1 MTIGK
6 SPHTH
11 FSMTLWSMALYKR
24 KKRKGKNPVFLNR
37 QLLESMPSPASWVQ
51 CLFSLFLHCSDM
63 AKRNTY
69 QMKHACAVTSL
80 PALKPP
86 HADSTIKNTPS
97 CISQKSSAKW
107 KHWLFSIYEE
117 SFSIRDWFWKSK
129 KKKKKT
135 KRCKYSTEYK
145 CSVEDLAIWWLW

>member
-24 KKRKGKNPVFLNR
+24 GKRKGKNPVFLDR

-51 CLFSLFLHCSDM
+51 CLFSLFLCCTDM
-63 AKRNTY
+63 AKWNTY
-69 QMKHACAVTSL
+69 QMRYACTVTSL
-80 PALKPP
+80 PALKLP

-97 CISQKSSAKW
+97 CISQKSSAKR

-117 SFSIRDWFWKSK
+117 SFPIRGWVWKSK
-129 KKKKKT
+129 KKKRGKQKDASIT
-135 KRCKYSTEYK
+135 LNTNAQLRT
-145 CSVEDLAIWWLW
+145 